1 MANYK
6 GSGWSTEEDQFIRNN
21 YGKLTAHGCAM
32 RLPGRTR
39 NAVIGRAKRLFVV
52 GDPDKI
58 GRPPN
63 RAGPPRL
70 PLTKKV
76 PNPVGWAPQQ
86 RMVTRSAGIGQIKQ
100 VPLVA
105 EKPLDVA
112 DLKCE
117 PVSLMDRRDDQCC
130 WPLDDGMYCGLLK
143 PKRQPYCPA
152 HQRAQTDNT
161 RKYRRGIWVSPKL

>member
-1 MANYK
+1 MAD
-6 GSGWSTEEDQFIRNN
+6 WSAEEDEFLKEN
-21 YGKLTAHGCAM
+21 YGKMTAHECA
-32 RLPGRTR
+32 LQLVNR
-39 NAVIGRAKRLFVV
+39 NRMAVIGRAGRL
-52 GDPDKI
+52 GLSSDI
-58 GRPPN
+58 QRARPE
-63 RAGPPRL
+63 RIA
-70 PLTKKV
+70 PLRPVKKV

-86 RMVTRSAGIGQIKQ
+86 RIALANTSVAERANGMGMTKQ
-100 VPLVA
+100 VVLREA
-105 EKPLDVA
+105 SIDLA

-152 HQRAQTDNT
+152 HQHAQTDHT